1 MDYRSTCEINDF
13 LNSTLITVTFIILIS
28 AVGQLRLKNKVFHV
42 LKQVKS
48 PQNPGKLKWRKINFI
63 FVTQSHA
70 HLSPLYINVSED
82 RYSSFVSWFPIFQK
96 VVLGTCYNFAVL
108 DNNYLVWVW
117 ISHGLL
123 LAKLVGISH
132 WTWLKERMHL

>member
-1 MDYRSTCEINDF
+1 MDYRSTCEISDF
-13 LNSTLITVTFIILIS
+13 LNSPLITVIFIILIS

-70 HLSPLYINVSED
+70 YLSPLYINVSED
-82 RYSSFVSWFPIFQK
+82 HHSSFVSWFPIFQK
-96 VVLGTCYNFAVL
+96 MVLGTCYNFAVL
-108 DNNYLVWVW
+108 DNNYLVCLW
-117 ISHGLL
+117 IPHGLL
-123 LAKLVGISH
+123 LAKLVGISR